1 MFFQIM
7 EFSFATNNGPL
18 FISNDQNCSLSICNK
33 KKLSKIYSNC
43 DDKNNQREKK
53 SCKFKCGKFLKQF

>member
-1 MFFQIM
+1 M

-33 KKLSKIYSNC
+33 KKNYLKSIQIVMIKTTNVKKKVANSNVE
-43 DDKNNQREKK
+43 N
-53 SCKFKCGKFLKQF
+53 F